1 MEICSITGDSD
12 SHVYFREVREEEYA
26 NENTA
31 ALFTFCAFLCL
42 KLSLGSK
49 CFGPKFIGEN
59 GTINMSIANN

>member
-1 MEICSITGDSD
+1 MEIRSITGDSD

-49 CFGPKFIGEN
+49 YFGPKFISEN
-59 GTINMSIANN
+59 ASICQ